1 MMSEYHSKDTPEQ
14 ARLRKAVA
22 DMRATMPDPYNLELV
37 NLIVS
42 AEAMLPKREPWA
54 DYSECDITVD
64 TDKQTSMA
72 TLTYDGYIQAL
83 VSLGEGCIAD
93 RAQAIR
99 AAVLLKNSKWLMEA
113 IATERD
119 YEPVIYIFH
128 EINEEAER
136 LIGEA
141 THG

>member
-1 MMSEYHSKDTPEQ
+1 MGQDTPEQ

-42 AEAMLPKREPWA
+42 AEGMLPKREAWA
-54 DYSECDITVD
+54 DYHGCSIVYEDDAVCLYDDDMLEFSACGESIV
-64 TDKQTSMA
+64 A
-72 TLTYDGYIQAL
+72 TP
-83 VSLGEGCIAD
+83 
-93 RAQAIR
+93 AQRIR
-99 AAVLLKNSKWLMEA
+99 AACLLRHSKRLMEA

-141 THG
+141 GV

>member
-1 MMSEYHSKDTPEQ
+1 MIEYHSKDTHEQ

-42 AEAMLPKREPWA
+42 AEAMLPKREAWA
-54 DYSECDITVD
+54 DLSVCDITVD
-64 TDKQTSMA
+64 TDKQTPMA

-83 VSLGEGCIAD
+83 VSLGEDYIAD

-99 AAVLLKNSKWLMEA
+99 AACLLKHSKRLMEQLNRGDWCA
-113 IATERD
+113 IERARD
-119 YEPVIYIFH
+119 A
-128 EINEEAER
+128 INAEAER
-136 LIGEA
+136 LIGEPA
-141 THG
+141 P

>member
-42 AEAMLPKREPWA
+42 AEAMLPKREAWGDFGRCDVFHSA
-54 DYSECDITVD
+54 SVTALQVNSITWLSLAGWDYNPE
-64 TDKQTSMA
+64 Q
-72 TLTYDGYIQAL
+72 
-83 VSLGEGCIAD
+83 
-93 RAQAIR
+93 RIR
-99 AAVLLKNSKWLMEA
+99 AACLIKHSKRLMDA

-119 YEPVIYIFH
+119 YEPVISIFH
-128 EINEEAER
+128 DINDEADR